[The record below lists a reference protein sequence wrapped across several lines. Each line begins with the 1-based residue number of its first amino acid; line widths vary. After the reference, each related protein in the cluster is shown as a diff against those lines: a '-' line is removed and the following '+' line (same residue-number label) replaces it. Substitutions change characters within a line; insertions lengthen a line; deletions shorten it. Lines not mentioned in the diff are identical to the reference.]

1 MPRMDALTELNTLLR
16 DLQAGVKS
24 MGMYPPTHP
33 TAARFLARI
42 VTDLDTILSAQES
55 LVLGVV
61 DHALVAVGLP
71 FTGTEAIAQAFAT
84 RLEQR
89 GIGSVEFLRGCSPQ
103 EVSQCVQVLAMSP
116 EALARLGAADEVLGR
131 QGVRAIRLSQQAPTT
146 AAEEQGAEEKGS
158 TGANREGGG
167 GEGEAGLGRSL
178 AVYREAVG
186 SAKRILTEA
195 RLGKIPSL
203 AEAQSAVSELVDGVL
218 QDQNAMLALTLIKS
232 YDEYLFNHSV
242 NVSVLCIALGRAL
255 DLDAETIRE
264 LGLGALLH
272 DIGKVH
278 WPESLYQKPRGLS
291 DEEWALVQRHPLDG
305 AGIVEKMGAASST
318 AMEVILEHHLRY
330 DRKGYPIVDSDKEP
344 GFFGMIAQ
352 LADAYDAITT
362 ARIYQNAFEPCKA
375 MARLQSL
382 AGTVFD
388 PKLLEVFI
396 RMVGIYPVGSLVRL
410 STGEMALVVKANP
423 TDSSRPFVRLL
434 FDRSGRRLADEQGV
448 DLTEREPGT
457 GQFRRTII
465 MAVDPASKNFD
476 VAEYLQQR
484 GRAAGSPSTG

>member
-1 MPRMDALTELNTLLR
+1 MDALSDLDTLLR

-33 TAARFLARI
+33 TASQFLARI

-61 DHALVAVGLP
+61 DHALVAVGFP
-71 FTGTEAIAQAFAT
+71 FTGVEAIAQAFAT

-116 EALARLGAADEVLGR
+116 EALARLGAVDEVLGR

-146 AAEEQGAEEKGS
+146 TAEDQEVEES
-158 TGANREGGG
+158 
-167 GEGEAGLGRSL
+167 EGEAGLGRSL

-305 AGIVEKMGAASST
+305 APRARRPWKSSWST
-318 AMEVILEHHLRY
+318 ICA
-330 DRKGYPIVDSDKEP
+330 
-344 GFFGMIAQ
+344 
-352 LADAYDAITT
+352 TT
-362 ARIYQNAFEPCKA
+362 GRDIP
-375 MARLQSL
+375 SW
-382 AGTVFD
+382 
-388 PKLLEVFI
+388 I
-396 RMVGIYPVGSLVRL
+396 
-410 STGEMALVVKANP
+410 P
-423 TDSSRPFVRLL
+423 TKSRDSS
-434 FDRSGRRLADEQGV
+434 G
-448 DLTEREPGT
+448 
-457 GQFRRTII
+457 
-465 MAVDPASKNFD
+465 
-476 VAEYLQQR
+476 
-484 GRAAGSPSTG
+484 